1 MSTIYTDDGAYGREP
16 LVGTRDEWRAALAPM
31 WADWHRDADTDM
43 PLGDWIEQSLDRSL
57 RTASADLIARFA
69 RLPAVARLGLS
80 IVDCQGA
87 SSADVER
94 GIEAAELA
102 LRAAGITT
110 AEAATA
116 AYLAES
122 DAWQAADRAAIAAC
136 CAGWYR
142 VPDEAHLEAA
152 LGAAA

>member
-1 MSTIYTDDGAYGREP
+1 MSTTTTTTTTTTG
-16 LVGTRDEWRAALAPM
+16 
-31 WADWHRDADTDM
+31 
-43 PLGDWIEQSLDRSL
+43 
-57 RTASADLIARFA
+57 
-69 RLPAVARLGLS
+69 LGLS

-94 GIEAAELA
+94 GIAAAVHE

-136 CAGWYR
+136 CAGWRR

-152 LGAAA
+152 T